1 MDTQTC
7 KHCSAL
13 LYGETRCSSCGKLQV
28 TGLSNFLFSLVF
40 VLLLL
45 CGIFGTS
52 DKGDDTSSPDHLS
65 AATLP
70 ATEAPIIPTPNPE
83 YGWTEIQP
91 YLWAK
96 AYSNTNCHLFG
107 NGLEDCAGQIIMYYS
122 TVSGWVVYYEAE
134 GVKTWITIFPD
145 EVAYSNIPIDATL
158 IRWESPNSSVENY
171 SSANPPNGDT
181 WKPLW
186 EDFLYGR
193 TSSDCLSSGTQFCAG
208 ETVEY
213 HSKRFLL
220 LVWQTPRD
228 DRVETKINPGYTTV
242 NIPKEA
248 TSIHWEY
255 NFGK

>member
-13 LYGETRCSSCGKLQV
+13 LYGETRCSNCGKIQDDRFR
-28 TGLSNFLFSLVF
+28 NFLFSLVF

-52 DKGDDTSSPDHLS
+52 DKGDNTQSITPL
-65 AATLP
+65 
-70 ATEAPIIPTPNPE
+70 ATETATIATAIAETPTSDN
-83 YGWTEIQP
+83 
-91 YLWAK
+91 
-96 AYSNTNCHLFG
+96 
-107 NGLEDCAGQIIMYYS
+107 
-122 TVSGWVVYYEAE
+122 
-134 GVKTWITIFPD
+134 
-145 EVAYSNIPIDATL
+145 
-158 IRWESPNSSVENY
+158 
-171 SSANPPNGDT
+171 

-186 EDFLYGR
+186 EDFLYGK

-213 HSKRFLL
+213 RSKRFLL

-228 DRVETKINPGYTTV
+228 DRVETKINPGFTTV
-242 NIPKEA
+242 DIPKEA

-255 NFGK
+255 NFGE